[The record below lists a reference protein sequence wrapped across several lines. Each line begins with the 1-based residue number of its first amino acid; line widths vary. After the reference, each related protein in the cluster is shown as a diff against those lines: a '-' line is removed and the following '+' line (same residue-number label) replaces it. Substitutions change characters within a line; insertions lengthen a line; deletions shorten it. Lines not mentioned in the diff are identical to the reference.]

1 VIVGEGRRRHTFV
14 SEDDVAAFALAS
26 VDNPDALN
34 QRVPIGGP
42 EALSWRDAVQ
52 VYERI
57 LGRPVSTAQVSP
69 GEPVPG
75 IPPPVLPLLAALDT
89 YDTDFDASVSARAF
103 GVTLTRFEDVARRQH
118 AGAATAT
125 H

>member
-1 VIVGEGRRRHTFV
+1 
-14 SEDDVAAFALAS
+14 
-26 VDNPDALN
+26 
-34 QRVPIGGP
+34 
-42 EALSWRDAVQ
+42 